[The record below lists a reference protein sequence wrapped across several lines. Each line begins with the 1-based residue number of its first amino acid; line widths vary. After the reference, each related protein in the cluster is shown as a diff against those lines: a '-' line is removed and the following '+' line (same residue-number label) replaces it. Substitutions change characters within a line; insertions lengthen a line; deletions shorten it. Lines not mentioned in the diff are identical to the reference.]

1 MTIGRSMEP
10 ISDNLLNY
18 SLGEGVE
25 AFSTM
30 RDARLPYHVICG
42 HQVHDVRVA
51 VIDRPDMTRG
61 DLEGY
66 DAFITNLKGCAIG
79 VRTADCIPVLLY
91 DPLHEAVA
99 AVHSGWKGTVRKIS
113 LHTIHAMHDTFGT
126 NASDLSAMIGPGIS
140 RRSFQVGEEVV
151 GMFRESG
158 FPMDEIWQ
166 YDGEPVPG
174 TMQGGHHIDLIQANR
189 WLLEGVGVRPENI
202 HSCDICTYEDRRFY
216 SARREGTK
224 CGRIINSIRIRCHI
238 SQIS

>member
-1 MTIGRSMEP
+1 MELV
-10 ISDNLLNY
+10 SDGLLY
-18 SLGEGVE
+18 HSLGDGVE

-30 RDARLPYHVICG
+30 RDAQLPYNVICG

-51 VIDRPDMTRG
+51 VIDRPDLTRE

-91 DPLHEAVA
+91 DPQHEAVA
-99 AVHSGWKGTVRKIS
+99 AVHSGWKGTVRRIS
-113 LHTIHAMHDTFGT
+113 RHTVLTMGDAFGT
-126 NASDLSAMIGPGIS
+126 DASALIAVIGPGIS
-140 RRSFQVGEEVV
+140 RHSFQVGEEVAD
-151 GMFRESG
+151 MFRDSG

-174 TMQGGHHIDLIQANR
+174 TMRGGHHIDLIRANR
-189 WLLEGVGVRPENI
+189 WLLEMSGVRPENI
-202 HSCDICTYEDRRFY
+202 HSCDICTYGDVRFY
-216 SARREGTK
+216 SARREGTE
-224 CGRIINSIRIRCHI
+224 CGRIINSIRIKRHI